1 MFATPKS
8 SGHPPGVREIGARL
22 RRIARGAAIILLGA
36 GAVGP
41 VAADE
46 GRPANLQSIH
56 DLLWLPKTADRQQL
70 DAGLRR
76 LLETLD
82 TSRVPTGERAEG
94 VALGAK
100 LKAGGVLAEEGARVV
115 GLVRLGVDVP
125 GFAPRGDL
133 VWVVLIEHAVH
144 GVTQEVWVS
153 STTGAVRAMLPMR
166 AEPRP

>member
-1 MFATPKS
+1 MA
-8 SGHPPGVREIGARL
+8 L
-22 RRIARGAAIILLGA
+22 GAAVILLGA

-46 GRPANLQSIH
+46 ARPAELRGIH
-56 DLLWLPKTADRQQL
+56 DLLWLPKTADRQKL
-70 DAGLRR
+70 DTGLRR
-76 LLETLD
+76 LLEALD
-82 TSRVPTGERAEG
+82 MSKVPTAERAEG

-100 LKAGGVLAEEGARVV
+100 LKAGGVLAEEGPRVV

-125 GFAPRGDL
+125 AFATRGDL